1 MPFSSVLVVRLG
13 AMGDIVHALPAV
25 ATLKRSLPSAR
36 IAWVID
42 PKWMPL
48 LAGNPYVD
56 EVIAFNR
63 REWGSVRALWSRLRR
78 ERFDVALDLQGLIK
92 SAMIA
97 AASGA
102 GQRIGYARGQARESA
117 ASWFYSRP
125 IRTRATHVVDRNLE
139 LAAAAGAGMF
149 AREFPMPQG
158 KPEGE
163 LPPGRFVLAC
173 PLAGWASKQ
182 WPLEYYA
189 ALAEELKEDGTTLVL
204 NGAPNARTTLGQ
216 VPGAWVHVSGVEGLI
231 DATRRAAGVIG
242 VDSGPLHLA
251 AAIGRPGVAIFGPTD
266 PARNGPY
273 GGTFTVLRD
282 LAAVTTYKRGSAI
295 SPSMRA
301 VRPAAVIEALR
312 VRMAFHNE
320 RTRA

>member
-1 MPFSSVLVVRLG
+1 
-13 AMGDIVHALPAV
+13 MGDIVHALPAV
-25 ATLKRSLPSAR
+25 ATLKRSMPSAR

-42 PKWMPL
+42 PKWVPL

-56 EVIAFNR
+56 EVIPFNR

-78 ERFDVALDLQGLIK
+78 ERFDLALDLQGLIK
-92 SAMIA
+92 SAVIA

-102 GQRIGYARGQARESA
+102 RQRIGYAHGQARESA
-117 ASWFYSRP
+117 ASWFYSHP
-125 IRTRATHVVDRNLE
+125 LRTHSAHVVDRNLE
-139 LAAAAGAGMF
+139 LAAAAGAGQF
-149 AREFPMPQG
+149 AREFPLPQG
-158 KPEGE
+158 NPEGE

-182 WPLEYYA
+182 WPLEYYSEIA
-189 ALAEELKEDGTTLVL
+189 SQLNEDGTTLVL
-204 NGAPNARTTLGQ
+204 NGAPGARATLDQ
-216 VPGAWVHVSGVEGLI
+216 VPGAWIHISGIEGLI
-231 DATRRAAGVIG
+231 DATRRAAAVVG

-251 AAIGRPGVAIFGPTD
+251 AAIGQPGVAIFGPTD

-273 GGTFTVLRD
+273 GATFTVLRD
-282 LAAVTTYKRGSAI
+282 LTAVTTYKRDSAI
-295 SPSMRA
+295 SASMRA

-312 VRMAFHNE
+312 VRMVFHNE